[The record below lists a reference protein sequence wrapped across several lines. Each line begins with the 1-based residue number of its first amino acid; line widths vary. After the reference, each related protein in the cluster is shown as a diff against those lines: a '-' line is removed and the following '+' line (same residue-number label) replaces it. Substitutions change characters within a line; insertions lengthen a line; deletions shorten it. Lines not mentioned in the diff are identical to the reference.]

1 MTTLLLTTGHMW
13 DELWRLKDERKKK
26 GKRYWWWLYLD
37 GKRIYFCLY
46 LFQRRAP
53 YLSFHTSL
61 CVWGFLLDCSMY
73 FYINK
78 IRESGG
84 KRHVIRLLVPQ
95 ADVNFACTRHSLSC
109 CLHTKSSLYNKSPK
123 RHPSS
128 ARGCIHSSEI
138 PFAIK
143 PCITRIGAVSHVVS
157 LYTKLEFAAFSRVV
171 LRFVSSPVYSLH
183 LSRYWVFWSF
193 SCSIICLP
201 FRIRPLQRWDCLRK
215 WPFAW
220 PFGWTFGI
228 LGPDGRWQPTRS
240 WHNRL

>member
-1 MTTLLLTTGHMW
+1 MSFVCWCHKLMWTLPA
-13 DELWRLKDERKKK
+13 
-26 GKRYWWWLYLD
+26 LD
-37 GKRIYFCLY
+37 IVCLVVY
-46 LFQRRAP
+46 TLRV
-53 YLSFHTSL
+53 L
-61 CVWGFLLDCSMY
+61 C
-73 FYINK
+73 I
-78 IRESGG
+78 
-84 KRHVIRLLVPQ
+84 
-95 ADVNFACTRHSLSC
+95 
-109 CLHTKSSLYNKSPK
+109 TKAQK

-143 PCITRIGAVSHVVS
+143 PCITGIGAVSHVVS

-171 LRFVSSPVYSLH
+171 LRFVSSLVYSLH

-228 LGPDGRWQPTRS
+228 LGPDGRRQPTRS

>member
-1 MTTLLLTTGHMW
+1 MKTKGWT
-13 DELWRLKDERKKK
+13 KKK

-123 RHPSS
+123 TSS
-128 ARGCIHSSEI
+128 VIRTRMHSQFRNPLCHQAMHHWNWRSISCCI
-138 PFAIK
+138 
-143 PCITRIGAVSHVVS
+143 S
-157 LYTKLEFAAFSRVV
+157 LYKTWVCRFFTGRFAVCFESSLFST
-171 LRFVSSPVYSLH
+171 L
-183 LSRYWVFWSF
+183 
-193 SCSIICLP
+193 
-201 FRIRPLQRWDCLRK
+201 K
-215 WPFAW
+215 
-220 PFGWTFGI
+220 
-228 LGPDGRWQPTRS
+228 
-240 WHNRL
+240 